1 MKKRIEERYSTDR
14 KFGRPWL
21 ADKSRMNQHIQN
33 RESPQKETNA
43 EVYYYQKQIHN
54 KTPMVMCLEDGQLL
68 RGIITGYDKDS
79 IRMDRGNKPSLLLF
93 KRGIRYM
100 YKQDEE
106 KSKQ

>member
-1 MKKRIEERYSTDR
+1 MKRRIEERYSANHEFAR
-14 KFGRPWL
+14 WL
-21 ADKSRMNQHIQN
+21 ANKGRMNGHTQN
-33 RESPQKETNA
+33 RMSTPQKETNA

-54 KTPMVMCLEDGQLL
+54 KTPMVVCLEDGQQL

-79 IRMDRGNKPSLLLF
+79 IKMDRKAEPSLLVF
-93 KRGIRYM
+93 KRCIRYM